1 MRPYL
6 SLFRIRFINGLQY
19 RAAALAG
26 ISTQFAWGFMEI
38 LAFSAFYRANPD
50 AFPMEFSHLV
60 SYIWMQ
66 QAFLALFMPWGVGG
80 NAVETIVSGN
90 IAYDLARPMDI
101 YNRWFFETIADR
113 VSRAA
118 LRCAPILVVAAMLP
132 EPFRMTLP
140 SNLFQLLM
148 FFISAPTAMF
158 AVTAY
163 CLIDYMSAFY
173 TMSRYNVTFVI
184 FADFLAGGYVPI
196 PFFPEPFRKI
206 AELLPF
212 AAMQN
217 MPLRIYSGDIAGA
230 EAVKGVGLQLFW
242 FAAMLVFGK
251 LLMKHSLKRTV
262 TQGG

>member
-1 MRPYL
+1 MKQYFF
-6 SLFRIRFINGLQY
+6 LFRIRFINGLQY

-26 ISTQFAWGFMEI
+26 LVTQFAWGFMEI
-38 LAFSAFYRANPD
+38 LAFAAFYRANPA

-60 SYIWMQ
+60 SYIWIQ

-113 VSRAA
+113 VSKAA
-118 LRCAPILVVAAMLP
+118 LRCAPILIVAFILP
-132 EPFRMTLP
+132 PPFRMTLQ
-140 SNLFQLLM
+140 SDLFQFSM
-148 FFISAPTAMF
+148 FIISVPIAMLT
-158 AVTAY
+158 VTSY

-173 TMSRYNVTFVI
+173 TMSRYNAIFVI
-184 FADFLAGGYVPI
+184 LADFLAGGYVPI

-217 MPLRIYSGDIAGA
+217 MPLRIYSGDIAGMD
-230 EAVKGVGLQLFW
+230 AVRGIGLQLFW
-242 FAAMLVFGK
+242 VTVMLVFGK
-251 LLMKHSLKRTV
+251 MLMKRSLKRVV

>member
-1 MRPYL
+1 MKQYH

-26 ISTQFAWGFMEI
+26 LSTQFAWGFMEI
-38 LAFSAFYRANPD
+38 LAFSAFFRADPST
-50 AFPMEFSHLV
+50 FPMEFSHLV
-60 SYIWMQ
+60 SYIWIQ
-66 QAFLALFMPWGVGG
+66 QAFLALFMPWGAGG

-90 IAYDLARPMDI
+90 ISYDLARPMDM

-118 LRCAPILVVAAMLP
+118 LRCAPILIVAFILP
-132 EPFRMTLP
+132 PPFRMTLP
-140 SNLFQLLM
+140 SSIFQFSM
-148 FFISAPTAMF
+148 FIISAPIAMF

-173 TMSRYNVTFVI
+173 TMSRYNVIFVI
-184 FADFLAGGYVPI
+184 LADFLAGGYIPI
-196 PFFPEPFRKI
+196 PFFPEPFKKV
-206 AELLPF
+206 AEILPF

-217 MPLRIYSGDIAGA
+217 MPLRIYSGDIAGVDA
-230 EAVKGVGLQLFW
+230 IRGIGLQLFW
-242 FAAMLVFGK
+242 VAVMLAFGK
-251 LLMKHSLKRTV
+251 FLMKRSLKRVV